1 MPKSRVRKK
10 KVYTPPPGGATA
22 TTSTSANKRR
32 PSPPWVPGTALALA
46 GLGMVWLVVYY
57 LSSGAL
63 PISGGPRL
71 NIGIGFGCIIASLVI
86 FTRWR

>member
-10 KVYTPPPGGATA
+10 KVYSSPPSGGVA
-22 TTSTSANKRR
+22 TTVAGNKKR

-46 GLGMVWLVVYY
+46 VVGMIWLVVYY
-57 LSSGAL
+57 LSGGTL
-63 PISGGPRL
+63 PISGGPKL

>member
-10 KVYTPPPGGATA
+10 KIYASPPGGVAATG
-22 TTSTSANKRR
+22 TLTANKKR

-46 GLGMVWLVVYY
+46 VLGMVWLVVYY

-63 PISGGPRL
+63 PISGGPKL
-71 NIGIGFGCIIASLVI
+71 NIGVGFGCIIASLVI